1 MKKLFAVFGL
11 ALNQLFSLDL
21 HGIETMTGWENLQ
34 SGAVSISWC
43 TYDNFPI
50 SRAETVLNHSIDRI
64 SMAIQDLDHYPDI
77 FDRVTKINRLD
88 TDVVQIV
95 LDMPFPFDGR
105 DYIVKYNIE
114 NLDDH
119 WVFVFTAVDHPKGIL
134 DPDHVRLPNAAG
146 IWILTALEPNKT
158 KVIYAWNGELLGNFP
173 DFGLTRAWVTQGN
186 EVLNW
191 LNETLLSKGN
201 S

>member
-1 MKKLFAVFGL
+1 MKKLFAVLAL

-21 HGIETMTGWENLQ
+21 HGIERMTGWENLQ
-34 SGAVSISWC
+34 SGPVSISWC

-77 FDRVTKINRLD
+77 FDRVTKTNRLD

-119 WVFVFTAVDHPKGIL
+119 WIFVFTAVDHPKGIL

>member
-1 MKKLFAVFGL
+1 MKKLFAVLAL

-77 FDRVTKINRLD
+77 FDRVTKTNRLEK
-88 TDVVQIV
+88 DVVQIV
-95 LDMPFPFDGR
+95 LDMPFPFVGR

>member
-1 MKKLFAVFGL
+1 MKKLFAVLAL

-34 SGAVSISWC
+34 SGSVSISWC
-43 TYDNFPI
+43 TYDNLPI
-50 SRAETVLNHSIDRI
+50 SKAETVLNHSIDRI
-64 SMAIQDLDHYPDI
+64 SMVIQDLDNYPDI
-77 FDRVTKINRLD
+77 FNRVTKTKRLE

-114 NLDDH
+114 NLDGR
-119 WVFVFTAVDHPKGIL
+119 WTFVFTAVDHPQGTL
-134 DPDHVRLPNAAG
+134 DTDHVRLPNAAG

-173 DFGLTRAWVTQGN
+173 DFGLIRAWITQGT

-191 LNETLLSKGN
+191 LDEELTKRTN

>member
-1 MKKLFAVFGL
+1 MKKLFAVLGL

-77 FDRVTKINRLD
+77 FDRVTKTNRLD

-114 NLDDH
+114 NLDNH

-173 DFGLTRAWVTQGN
+173 DFGLTRAWVIQGN

>member
-1 MKKLFAVFGL
+1 MKKLFDVLGL
-11 ALNQLFSLDL
+11 DLNLLFSLDL
-21 HGIETMTGWENLQ
+21 NGIETMIGWENLQ

-77 FDRVTKINRLD
+77 FDRVTKTNRLD

-114 NLDDH
+114 NLDNH

-173 DFGLTRAWVTQGN
+173 DFGLTRAWVTQGT

-191 LNETLLSKGN
+191 LDEEMTKRNN

>member
-1 MKKLFAVFGL
+1 MKKLFAVLGL
-11 ALNQLFSLDL
+11 TLNQLFSLDL
-21 HGIETMTGWENLQ
+21 HGIETITGWGNLQ

-77 FDRVTKINRLD
+77 FDRVTKTNRLD

-105 DYIVKYNIE
+105 DYIVKYNIK
-114 NLDDH
+114 NLDNH

>member
-1 MKKLFAVFGL
+1 MKKLFAVLAL

-34 SGAVSISWC
+34 SGAISISWC

-77 FDRVTKINRLD
+77 FDRVTKTNRLD

-114 NLDDH
+114 NLDNH

>member
-1 MKKLFAVFGL
+1 MKKLFAVLAL

-34 SGAVSISWC
+34 SGSVSISWC

-50 SRAETVLNHSIDRI
+50 SKAETVLNHSIDRI
-64 SMAIQDLDHYPDI
+64 SMVIQDLDHYPDI
-77 FDRVTKINRLD
+77 FNRVTKTKRLE

-114 NLDDH
+114 NLDGR
-119 WVFVFTAVDHPKGIL
+119 WIFVFTAVDHPQGTL

-173 DFGLTRAWVTQGN
+173 DLLLTRAWVTQGT

-191 LNETLLSKGN
+191 LDEELTKRTN

>member
-1 MKKLFAVFGL
+1 MKKLFTVLGL
-11 ALNQLFSLDL
+11 SLTQLFSLDL
-21 HGIETMTGWENLQ
+21 NGIETMTGWENLQ
-34 SGAVSISWC
+34 TGAVSITWC
-43 TYDNFPI
+43 TYDDFPI
-50 SRAETVLNHSIDRI
+50 SRAETVLNHSIDKI
-64 SMAIQDLDHYPDI
+64 SKAIQDLDHYPDI
-77 FDRVTKINRLD
+77 FDRVTKTNRLE

-114 NLDDH
+114 NLGDR
-119 WVFVFTAVDHPKGIL
+119 WVFVFTAVDHPKGTL
-134 DPDHVRLPNAAG
+134 YSDHVRLPNAAG

-173 DFGLTRAWVTQGN
+173 DFGLTRAWVTQGT

-191 LNETLLSKGN
+191 LDEELTKRNN

>member
-1 MKKLFAVFGL
+1 MKKLFVVLGL
-11 ALNQLFSLDL
+11 AINQLFSLDL
-21 HGIETMTGWENLQ
+21 HGIEIMTGWENLQ

-43 TYDNFPI
+43 TYDDFPI
-50 SRAETVLNHSIDRI
+50 SRAETVLNHSIDKI

-77 FDRVTKINRLD
+77 FDRVTKTNRLG

-114 NLDDH
+114 NLGDR
-119 WVFVFTAVDHPKGIL
+119 WVFVFTAVDHPKGTL
-134 DPDHVRLPNAAG
+134 YSDHVRLPNAAG

-173 DFGLTRAWVTQGN
+173 NFGLTRAWVTQGT

-191 LNETLLSKGN
+191 LDEELTKRNN

>member
-1 MKKLFAVFGL
+1 MKKLFAVLGL
-11 ALNQLFSLDL
+11 ALNLLFSLDL

-77 FDRVTKINRLD
+77 FDRVTKTNRLD

-114 NLDDH
+114 NLDNH
-119 WVFVFTAVDHPKGIL
+119 WVFVFTAVGHPKGIL

>member
-1 MKKLFAVFGL
+1 MKKLFAVLGL

-77 FDRVTKINRLD
+77 FDRVTKTNRLE

-114 NLDDH
+114 SLDDR
-119 WVFVFTAVDHPKGIL
+119 WVFVFTAVDHPKGTL
-134 DPDHVRLPNAAG
+134 GPDHVRLPNAAG

>member
-1 MKKLFAVFGL
+1 MKKLFVVLAL

-21 HGIETMTGWENLQ
+21 HGIEKMTGWENLQ
-34 SGAVSISWC
+34 SGSVSISWC

-50 SRAETVLNHSIDRI
+50 SKAETVLNHSIDRI

-77 FDRVTKINRLD
+77 FDRVTKTNRLD
-88 TDVVQIV
+88 TDVVQII

-119 WVFVFTAVDHPKGIL
+119 WVFVFTVSFNSLPYGPPCLI
-134 DPDHVRLPNAAG
+134 RLPATG
-146 IWILTALEPNKT
+146 TSTDLRRKRPHDPIRL
-158 KVIYAWNGELLGNFP
+158 
-173 DFGLTRAWVTQGN
+173 
-186 EVLNW
+186 
-191 LNETLLSKGN
+191 
-201 S
+201 

>member
-1 MKKLFAVFGL
+1 MKKLFAVLGL
-11 ALNQLFSLDL
+11 ALNLLFSLDL

-77 FDRVTKINRLD
+77 FDRVTKTNRLE

-114 NLDDH
+114 SLDDR
-119 WVFVFTAVDHPKGIL
+119 WVFVFTAVDHPKGTL
-134 DPDHVRLPNAAG
+134 GPDHVRLPNAAG

-173 DFGLTRAWVTQGN
+173 DFGLTRAWVTQGT

-191 LNETLLSKGN
+191 LDEELTKRNN

>member
-1 MKKLFAVFGL
+1 MKKLFVVLGL
-11 ALNQLFSLDL
+11 ALNQLLSLDL
-21 HGIETMTGWENLQ
+21 HGIETMTGWESLQ
-34 SGAVSISWC
+34 SGAVSISWR

-50 SRAETVLNHSIDRI
+50 SKAETVLDHSIDRI
-64 SMAIQDLDHYPDI
+64 SKAIQDLDHYPDI
-77 FDRVTKINRLD
+77 FDRVTKTNRLE

-105 DYIVKYNIE
+105 DYIVKYKIE
-114 NLDDH
+114 NLDDR

-134 DPDHVRLPNAAG
+134 YPDHVRLPNAAG
-146 IWILTALEPNKT
+146 IWILTELEPNKT
-158 KVIYAWNGELLGNFP
+158 KVQYAWNGELLGNFP
-173 DFGLTRAWVTQGN
+173 DFGLTRAWVTQGT

-191 LNETLLSKGN
+191 LDEELTKRNN

>member
-1 MKKLFAVFGL
+1 MKKLFAVLGL

-77 FDRVTKINRLD
+77 FDRVTKTNRLD

-114 NLDDH
+114 NLDNH
-119 WVFVFTAVDHPKGIL
+119 WFFVFTAVDHPKGIL

>member
-1 MKKLFAVFGL
+1 MKKLLAVLGL

-21 HGIETMTGWENLQ
+21 HGVDTLTGWENLQ
-34 SGAVSISWC
+34 SSAISISWR

-50 SRAETVLNHSIDRI
+50 SRAETVLNHSIDKI
-64 SMAIQDLDHYPDI
+64 SMTIQDLDHYPDI
-77 FDRVTKINRLD
+77 FDRVTKTNRLE

-114 NLDDH
+114 NLDGR
-119 WVFVFTAVDHPKGIL
+119 WIFVFTAVDHPKGTL
-134 DPDHVRLPNAAG
+134 GSDHVRLPNAAG

-158 KVIYAWNGELLGNFP
+158 KVLYAWNGELLGNFP
-173 DFGLTRAWVTQGN
+173 DFGLTRAWITQGT

-191 LNETLLSKGN
+191 LNEELMKRNN

>member
-1 MKKLFAVFGL
+1 MKKLLAVLSL
-11 ALNQLFSLDL
+11 ALSQLFSLDL
-21 HGIETMTGWENLQ
+21 HGIDTLTGWENLQ
-34 SGAVSISWC
+34 SSDVSISWR

-50 SRAETVLNHSIDRI
+50 SRAETVLNHSIDKI

-77 FDRVTKINRLD
+77 FDRVTKTNRLE

-114 NLDDH
+114 NLDSR
-119 WVFVFTAVDHPKGIL
+119 WIFVFTAVDHPKGTL
-134 DPDHVRLPNAAG
+134 GSGHVRLPNAAG

-173 DFGLTRAWVTQGN
+173 DFGLTRAWVTQGT

-191 LNETLLSKGN
+191 LDEELTKRNN